1 MDDWHEPVEESE
13 YNKWLARMDE
23 KTRNRYLAPPP
34 KLAEWAKVYC
44 GCIKCVH
51 TDYYLKGQKATSV
64 CLKEEARLKQLWQ
77 RSYEQLFP
85 PVKKT
90 AGGDK
95 WWGLGEDFINKML
108 GTSEGVAE
116 WKAFNEKKDAEIKKL
131 VERFDS
137 RKWDPLEMAVRNV
150 ENEALWAG
158 KPVWKYIAE
167 EPEWVAYREIGHEQ
181 YKMHGDYAKVV
192 AAGIKSKEDY
202 AKADKL
208 YKELGQHID
217 KHGHI
222 MKDDLVKLHKL
233 PKEKPTEAPKMGRRA
248 ARKLRN
254 SSESS
259 TATVSRAEARASKVA
274 TVQSYMTLRRD
285 DE

>member
-1 MDDWHEPVEESE
+1 MMTMPTEEDWNAEVEYPPV
-13 YNKWLARMDE
+13 
-23 KTRNRYLAPPP
+23 
-34 KLAEWAKVYC
+34 KLAGWQKVLC

-51 TDYYLKGQKATSV
+51 TDYYLKGQRDVSV
-64 CLKEEARLKQLWQ
+64 CLKEEARLKELWQ

-90 AGGDK
+90 VGGDK
-95 WWGLGEDFINKML
+95 WWGLGEDFINNLL
-108 GTSEGVAE
+108 GTPEGVAK
-116 WKAFNEKKDAEIKKL
+116 WKAFNDKKDAETKKI
-131 VERFDS
+131 VESFS
-137 RKWDPLEMAVRNV
+137 ARKWDPLEMVGRSV
-150 ENEALWAG
+150 EREANWAG
-158 KPVWKYIAE
+158 KPVWKYLAE
-167 EPEWVAYREIGHEQ
+167 EPEWVAYREIAHKQ
-181 YKMHGDYAKVV
+181 YKMHHDYVKKV

-202 AKADKL
+202 AEADKL

-222 MKDDLVKLHKL
+222 MKDDLVKMHKL
-233 PKEKPTEAPKMGRRA
+233 PKEKPTEAPKVGRRA